1 MAKPD
6 RSRQYISINR
16 LENFLLKCKDIFA
29 PISHTH
35 TWAHIKDFPLDI
47 TLNKNSTN
55 AVSNSAVATKI
66 EDVEDQ
72 LKYKVQLVIWEEND

>member
-1 MAKPD
+1 MANID

-16 LENFLLKCKDIFA
+16 LDNFLQKCKKIFA
-29 PISHTH
+29 PMSHTH
-35 TWAHIKDFPLDI
+35 PWNQITDFPLDT

-66 EDVEDQ
+66 EDMENQ
-72 LKYKVQLVIWEEND
+72 LTYKVQLVIWEEHD

>member
-1 MAKPD
+1 MAEID

-16 LENFLLKCKDIFA
+16 LDNFLQKCKKIFA
-29 PISHTH
+29 PMIHTH
-35 TWAHIKDFPLDI
+35 TWSQIKDFPLDI